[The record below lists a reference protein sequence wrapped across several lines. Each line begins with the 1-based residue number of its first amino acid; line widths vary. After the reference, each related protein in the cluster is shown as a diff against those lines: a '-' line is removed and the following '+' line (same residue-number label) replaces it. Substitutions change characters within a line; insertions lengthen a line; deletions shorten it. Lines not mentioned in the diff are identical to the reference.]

1 LEGQVP
7 KIPFTRV
14 RVASSLQI
22 IAQSV
27 NRQVTGGVGAGG
39 GLRSGA
45 GLRIVL
51 NMSVPPVFLL

>member
-1 LEGQVP
+1 MG
-7 KIPFTRV
+7 V
-14 RVASSLQI
+14 RRHPSRPASRPQI